1 MIEHDHQ
8 QPHGGMANEI
18 YDAPPAAASSSSS
31 GLNED
36 FTSLDPTFPSWVP
49 AAAVA
54 APAFGEQEEGEE
66 LGGMAV
72 PGYLRSTFSLSVPD
86 TNESAEI
93 QRIRQTFSRGS
104 YSTLKQLPDLIKPE
118 SIKDKMKQHALKN
131 QLGTMYTNGPDGVG
145 IHAFKVP
152 GLTTGH
158 VFHPITY
165 IPTDYDKSSD
175 LNRAKLEEERN
186 QNASYSK
193 KPFKTSDTAV
203 IPNLVPHDFAV
214 DKKKFK
220 KPKEVEGYGGVG
232 VSVKGV
238 DVEGYFEV
246 DMDNDDDIN
255 VELQKRAVHKKI
267 QQLTLGLVV
276 RDEYSL
282 QNKQKFLA
290 GDFVSAANGMISGS
304 VDQPRFEYKKTNAM
318 LKDWAKILY
327 GTLNEDWS
335 NLTFK
340 ITLDGNRSSEKNH
353 NHNHNHQNKVG
364 NGTTMGARSLS
375 AGGVSSTG
383 TRSSNQE
390 TSPPTVKDHD
400 QQSSRLPLSPPP
412 PFPLPPLPPSPFPLL
427 LMDPEM
433 HSSQLTHFLLL
444 TK

>member
-1 MIEHDHQ
+1 MHHHQ
-8 QPHGGMANEI
+8 HQHGSLINNDVYEDPVTPAFSGRPEQQQEDEEDLGGSPSEILDVMSSMEQP
-18 YDAPPAAASSSSS
+18 
-31 GLNED
+31 
-36 FTSLDPTFPSWVP
+36 VP
-49 AAAVA
+49 A
-54 APAFGEQEEGEE
+54 
-66 LGGMAV
+66 AV

-93 QRIRQTFSRGS
+93 QRIRQTFGRGS
-104 YSTLKQLPDLIKPE
+104 FSTLKQLPDLIKPE
-118 SIKDKMKQHALKN
+118 AIKDKMKLHALKN
-131 QLGTMYTNGPDGVG
+131 QLGTMYTHGIGPDGLG

-152 GLTTGH
+152 GLKTAH
-158 VFHPITY
+158 VFHPVTY

-238 DVEGYFEV
+238 DAEGYFEV

-255 VELQKRAVHKKI
+255 VQLQKRAVHKKI
-267 QQLTLGLVV
+267 EQLTLGLVV
-276 RDEYSL
+276 RDEYSV

-290 GDFVSAANGMISGS
+290 GDFRSAANGMISGS

-353 NHNHNHQNKVG
+353 NHNHNHQNRTV
-364 NGTTMGARSLS
+364 S
-375 AGGVSSTG
+375 AGAVSTTG
-383 TRSSNQE
+383 SNRSSNQE
-390 TSPPTVKDHD
+390 TSPPTAKEKDH
-400 QQSSRLPLSPPP
+400 QSNR
-412 PFPLPPLPPSPFPLL
+412 
-427 LMDPEM
+427 
-433 HSSQLTHFLLL
+433 
-444 TK
+444 